1 MPAAAKWVMGI
12 VTGGIALGAMLGAAA
27 DPEMKQ
33 APAPWWQMT
42 GHEDAIVVSNMQFAE
57 PFPEDL
63 DVFGGYRP
71 NLDYDAVVWASPI
84 PDYEMAALAEEP
96 SLQVTDELPRVTYGI
111 TEAELAAE
119 QAQTAAQEAVAAEAA
134 EPAPQEP
141 EAPES
146 ELVLAGLY

>member
-1 MPAAAKWVMGI
+1 MPAAAKWLMGI

-42 GHEDAIVVSNMQFAE
+42 GRDEIAVSNMQFVEAG
-57 PFPEDL
+57 PEDL

-71 NLDYDAVVWASPI
+71 NLDYDAVVWALPI
-84 PDYEMAALAEEP
+84 PEYELAALAEEP
-96 SLQVTDELPRVTYGI
+96 AALPAEDLPTVTYGV

-119 QAQTAAQEAVAAEAA
+119 QAETVAEEAAAAEAA
-134 EPAPQEP
+134 EPAP
-141 EAPES
+141 EAPKS
-146 ELVLAGLY
+146 ELALAGLY